1 MQQVKS
7 PKKPLIYYYTIV
19 IIVLLLFNLLAMP
32 WISERQIKEVD
43 YGTFISMTEEGK
55 IGKVEIQQ
63 QENTILFTDEDETA
77 VYKTAMVEDDQLTQ
91 RLYDAGISFYGE
103 EIRQTSPVLSALLS
117 WIIPLVIFILIGQY
131 MSRKLTKKAG

>member
-43 YGTFISMTEEGK
+43 YGTFISMTEEG
-55 IGKVEIQQ
+55 
-63 QENTILFTDEDETA
+63 
-77 VYKTAMVEDDQLTQ
+77 
-91 RLYDAGISFYGE
+91 
-103 EIRQTSPVLSALLS
+103 
-117 WIIPLVIFILIGQY
+117 
-131 MSRKLTKKAG
+131 